1 MSVQF
6 SEDEVGSSEKAD
18 LLVDGFLE
26 FLVVEK
32 NAAARTISN
41 YSYALKE
48 FRNWCDSFKGWELCS
63 SEDFRV
69 YLFECMKRELARSTI
84 RLHFAAIR
92 SFYRYLTRRKRLKVN
107 PLLDVHLPKAER
119 GLPLILT
126 LKQVEDLLALPFNV
140 KQPRQAPAW
149 AAARDAAILE
159 VFYSSGL
166 RLAELVA
173 LELSHFDFFNETIRV
188 KGKGSKERIV
198 PLGSYA
204 LNALKKYCDLAKV
217 KDDALFI
224 SKSRKRIS
232 TRAVSDIV
240 KKYTKLAGLPV
251 GVSPHKLRHSFAT
264 HLLDNGADLRS
275 VQTLLGHESLS
286 TTQIYTHVSTDRL
299 KKSYQK
305 SHPRA

>member
-6 SEDEVGSSEKAD
+6 SEDKVDSSEKAD

-32 NAAARTISN
+32 NSSPRTISN

-48 FRNWCDSFKGWELCS
+48 FRNWYNSFNGWDSCN
-63 SEDFRV
+63 SEDFRT

-92 SFYRYLTRRKRLKVN
+92 SFYRYLTRRKGLKVN

-140 KQPRQAPAW
+140 KQPRQAPSW
-149 AAARDAAILE
+149 ASARDAAILE

-166 RLAELVA
+166 RLAELAA
-173 LELSHFDFFNETIRV
+173 LELNHFDFFNETIRI

-198 PLGSYA
+198 PLGSHA
-204 LNALKKYCDLAKV
+204 LNALKKYCDLAKI
-217 KDDALFI
+217 KDGPLFI

-232 TRAVSDIV
+232 TRAISDIV

-251 GVSPHKLRHSFAT
+251 GWPDGRGLGIQCDFLRC
-264 HLLDNGADLRS
+264 G
-275 VQTLLGHESLS
+275 Q
-286 TTQIYTHVSTDRL
+286 
-299 KKSYQK
+299 
-305 SHPRA
+305 

>member
-6 SEDEVGSSEKAD
+6 SEDKVDSSEKAD

-32 NAAARTISN
+32 NSSPRTISN

-48 FRNWCDSFKGWELCS
+48 FRNWYDSFNGWDSCN
-63 SEDFRV
+63 SEDFRT

-92 SFYRYLTRRKRLKVN
+92 SFYRYLTRRKGLKVN

-140 KQPRQAPAW
+140 KQPRQAPSW
-149 AAARDAAILE
+149 SSARDAAILE

-166 RLAELVA
+166 RLAELAA
-173 LELSHFDFFNETIRV
+173 LELNHFDFFNETIRI

-198 PLGSYA
+198 PLGSHA
-204 LNALKKYCDLAKV
+204 LNALKKYCDLAKI
-217 KDDALFI
+217 KDGPLFI

-232 TRAVSDIV
+232 TRAISDIV

-286 TTQIYTHVSTDRL
+286 TTQIYTHVSADRL
-299 KKSYQK
+299 KRSYQK
-305 SHPRA
+305 AHPRA